1 VDALY
6 AIGQGNLNTRDFS
19 RSAIRRCL
27 TEILAHFPVYR
38 IYAEVDRAS
47 ASDHRFLF
55 RAMAGARSTCLPSD
69 RWVVETLGRWLLG
82 TRIHIDLDALQA
94 NALIRFQQ
102 LSAPLCAKAVED
114 TAFYRYGRLISR
126 NDVGFDPRAFAFS
139 AADFHIRMQS
149 RAASLPHSM
158 LTTSTHDHKRG
169 EDVRARLAVLSEL
182 ADDWSHALESWLC
195 LAASRC
201 ITVRGTR
208 MPSDGDLNI
217 LFQTMIGAW
226 PIGLAVTDKEGLS
239 AYAARITAWQQKALR
254 EAKLFSDW
262 YAPNEIYEGAA
273 RDFIA
278 SLFSGPS
285 DLLAQIEAFAR
296 RIAPAGAIN
305 GLAQILIKLTAPGVP
320 DIYQGTEYWD
330 LSLVDPDNRS
340 PIDFAAR
347 IKTLSGTFPAEAV
360 SNWMDGRIKQLMI
373 ARVLAARQNAP
384 ELFANGAYLP
394 LTLTGPLADHAVAF
408 ARTNGGQFAVIV
420 AARKPARLTSEAGTL
435 QIPPERWQSTTIVIP
450 SEFHGANCRTA
461 LHCSKEWQ
469 LGHQLALNEVLVPL
483 PFALLVSS

>member
-1 VDALY
+1 
-6 AIGQGNLNTRDFS
+6 
-19 RSAIRRCL
+19 
-27 TEILAHFPVYR
+27 
-38 IYAEVDRAS
+38 
-47 ASDHRFLF
+47 
-55 RAMAGARSTCLPSD
+55 
-69 RWVVETLGRWLLG
+69 
-82 TRIHIDLDALQA
+82 
-94 NALIRFQQ
+94 
-102 LSAPLCAKAVED
+102 
-114 TAFYRYGRLISR
+114 
-126 NDVGFDPRAFAFS
+126 
-139 AADFHIRMQS
+139 
-149 RAASLPHSM
+149 
-158 LTTSTHDHKRG
+158 
-169 EDVRARLAVLSEL
+169 
-182 ADDWSHALESWLC
+182 
-195 LAASRC
+195 
-201 ITVRGTR
+201 
-208 MPSDGDLNI
+208 
-217 LFQTMIGAW
+217 
-226 PIGLAVTDKEGLS
+226 
-239 AYAARITAWQQKALR
+239 
-254 EAKLFSDW
+254 
-262 YAPNEIYEGAA
+262 
-273 RDFIA
+273 
-278 SLFSGPS
+278 
-285 DLLAQIEAFAR
+285 LLAQIEAFAR

-347 IKTLSGTFPAEAV
+347 IRTLSGTFPAEAV

-469 LGHQLALNEVLVPL
+469 LGRQLALNEVLVPL